1 VAKVTIEKRFGPAPL
16 TTIQVAPLVYM
27 KAKDLR
33 RGDDFVLKLSCRALS
48 VKPVDAKY
56 VE

>member
-33 RGDDFVLKLSCRALS
+33 RGDDFVLKLSCRVLS